1 MLDWKIDERP
11 EIVLQICKASKIIQK
26 KYDLWKHLVKISGP
40 FLPGAGW
47 KTEKLSGKLKKFYSA
62 RLDRKWRII
71 FEIEGK
77 TKTIV
82 ILGISPHLYDKIK
95 R

>member
-1 MLDWKIDERP
+1 MLGWRIDERP
-11 EIVLQICKASKIIQK
+11 EIVLQLCKASRAIQK
-26 KYDLWKHLVKISGP
+26 TYDIRKHLVRSSGP

-47 KTEKLSGKLKKFYSA
+47 RTEKLSGKLKRFYSA

-77 TKTIV
+77 TKTVV
-82 ILGISPHLYDKIK
+82 ILGISPHLYDRIK